1 MRSPKIDSSAHL
13 SASDQQPLP
22 LSILLAMFAELVRR
36 FVIFFVIVELSWNF
50 VRLMCLH
57 ILYLLQVMIDC
68 VEQTTGIKT
77 STQGSSSRHGYEG
90 GCQAS
95 WHGSFHVEAV
105 SALLPFSLTRS
116 DSLHSEIQ
124 QIFEI
129 GGDFLFNTGSR
140 GPWTSRKFTVL
151 K

>member
-105 SALLPFSLTRS
+105 SALLPFSLTDLILCILKS
-116 DSLHSEIQ
+116 SKSSKLGV
-124 QIFEI
+124 IFYLTQVQE
-129 GGDFLFNTGSR
+129 GHGRAESSR
-140 GPWTSRKFTVL
+140 Y
-151 K
+151 